1 MTSIWQWIFPTD
13 NATSQPP
20 QIDIREIVS
29 NKLKLIILLTL
40 SWSMRIIQINWEY
53 LNKKL
58 KITALFIT
66 SFEMAKKCLLYH

>member
-1 MTSIWQWIFPTD
+1 MIFPTD

-20 QIDIREIVS
+20 QIDRREIVS

-53 LNKKL
+53 FNKKL

-66 SFEMAKKCLLYH
+66 SFEMVKKCLLYH